1 MIPTWRYVESV
12 AANVVLRQRIDDLD
26 LTLAEVA
33 ARVNAEIE
41 KLTGKLGKVSERTVY
56 NWLSGSTSMP
66 TAVKREALSAVFGCS
81 IRELGF
87 TSTAK
92 AHQEPSEDAVLQRR
106 DILRVGAATA
116 GAAFVPA
123 RSPAPAGRITHRIG
137 TQDVERL
144 HQKFAEVVADDHK
157 HGGRSSIENKALSL
171 ASEAQALQDKGSA
184 SQRVRD
190 SLYACGAA
198 FTSSAMWAAIDGRRF
213 DSAMVLHQRAA
224 SLASMS
230 GDPTIA
236 FRIWSHAGSMYR
248 HMGKAKVNDAVA
260 ANEVAR
266 RLSITARDPL
276 FASLGHARHAA
287 ILGLKGDATG
297 VKRVLDRA
305 QDALDR
311 ADWGQPR
318 PVWIVQQY
326 DQAELDSLALA
337 ANLALGDF
345 EYAEAYAH
353 RSLALLRPHMERSRA
368 ITTARLA
375 RAQLGQDDLAH
386 AVKTAQGIP
395 LEQLTHPRIR
405 TMMSMFSQQL
415 VRQAPG
421 SEQARLWDQYI
432 NDNLRIKK

>member
-1 MIPTWRYVESV
+1 M

-33 ARVNAEIE
+33 GRVNAEIE
-41 KLTGKLGKVSERTVY
+41 KLTGSLGKVSERTVY

-66 TAVKREALSAVFGCS
+66 TAAKREALSAVFGCS

-106 DILRVGAATA
+106 DILRVGAATV
-116 GAAFVPA
+116 GAALVPTQP
-123 RSPAPAGRITHRIG
+123 PATAGRITYRIG
-137 TQDVERL
+137 TKDVERL
-144 HQKFAEVVADDHK
+144 YQKFAEVVADDHK
-157 HGGRSSIENKALSL
+157 HGGRSSIENKALAL

-190 SLYACGAA
+190 ALYACGAA

-248 HMGKAKVNDAVA
+248 HMGKEKVNDAVA

-266 RLSITARDPL
+266 RLSVTARDPL

-287 ILGLKGDATG
+287 ILGLKGDAIG
-297 VKRVLDRA
+297 VKRTLDRA

-395 LEQLTHPRIR
+395 LEQFTHPRIR
-405 TMMSMFSQQL
+405 TMMSVFGQQL

-421 SEQARLWDQYI
+421 SEHGRVWDQYI